1 MKNKLC
7 IPGLVLLLLLLWS
20 CGPTYPEDNVQIL
33 HPVPELNDRVLSY
46 HALREEMH
54 CEVKIEYDSA
64 FTEICAHVE
73 LSGFIETTLDLEL
86 NDLGILGDALANDG
100 LYSRNT
106 FLTRIDSLEG
116 GIHVLYQLFNNEL
129 NLKEAEDSI
138 IIIAN
143 EAPIITEITMPD
155 TIIRPTSGSKSL
167 IISLSV
173 DDPNGVYDVTNAFF
187 QVKSNTTGLWS
198 SDYAMNDAG
207 ELGDETAGD
216 AIFSTGL
223 EITSANSAA
232 TNYFRFRVKDTA
244 SNFSDW
250 SLDSVVVR

>member
-7 IPGLVLLLLLLWS
+7 IAGMVLFLLLAWS
-20 CGPTYPEDNVQIL
+20 CGPTYPEDIVQIL
-33 HPVPELNDRVLSY
+33 HPIPELNDRVLSY

-54 CEVKIEYDSA
+54 CEVKVEYDSV
-64 FTEICAHVE
+64 FTDLIAHVE
-73 LSGFIETTLDLEL
+73 LSGFTETELDLEL

-116 GIHVLYQLFNNEL
+116 GIHVFYQLFNNAV

-138 IIIAN
+138 TIIAN
-143 EAPIITEITMPD
+143 EAPIITEISMPD
-155 TIIRPTSGSKSL
+155 TIIRPVSGSESF
-167 IISLSV
+167 IISLRV

-198 SDYAMNDAG
+198 ADYAMNDAG
-207 ELGDETAGD
+207 LSGDEVAGD

-223 EITSANSAA
+223 QITSANTAA